1 MNGPDER
8 RSALELV
15 WERMVVLAEE
25 GNDIV
30 VSEQRDADTTAAR
43 HIAEIASDLGI
54 LSRAAEV
61 LARLRKHS

>member
-1 MNGPDER
+1 MSSSTEI

-25 GNDIV
+25 GNDLV
-30 VSEQRDADTTAAR
+30 VSEQRRADATAAR
-43 HIAEIASDLGI
+43 HIAEIASDLGA

-61 LARLRKHS
+61 LARLGQHS